1 MSLWFHQWSL
11 KLDKLS
17 EMNISGT
24 ELKTIKFPAS
34 RTTSCCFG
42 GENMDELYVTSGK
55 FGASEEE
62 IQREPLAG
70 SVFKVTGL
78 GVKGKAAPV
87 FED

>member
-1 MSLWFHQWSL
+1 
-11 KLDKLS
+11 
-17 EMNISGT
+17 
-24 ELKTIKFPAS
+24 
-34 RTTSCCFG
+34 
-42 GENMDELYVTSGK
+42 MDELYVTSGK

-78 GVKGKAAPV
+78 GVKGKSAPV

>member
-1 MSLWFHQWSL
+1 
-11 KLDKLS
+11 
-17 EMNISGT
+17 
-24 ELKTIKFPAS
+24 
-34 RTTSCCFG
+34 
-42 GENMDELYVTSGK
+42 MDELYVTSGK